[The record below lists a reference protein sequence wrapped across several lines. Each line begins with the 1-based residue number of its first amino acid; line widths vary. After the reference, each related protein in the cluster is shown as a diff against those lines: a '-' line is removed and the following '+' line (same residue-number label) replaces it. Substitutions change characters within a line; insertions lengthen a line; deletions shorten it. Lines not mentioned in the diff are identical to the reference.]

1 MAVADRRLS
10 LAELAEESGVPART
24 IRYYIARGLLE
35 GPETAGRGA
44 SYGERHLERLRQ
56 IRELQGKG
64 LTLAE
69 IARRLGGGGTAREL
83 PPSVACWQY
92 QPAPDVTVLVR
103 ADSPPWRLR
112 QVHAALRALAV
123 MLSESEDGEQQRQ
136 GGIDIGDFDG

>member
-56 IRELQGKG
+56 IRALQGKG

-69 IARRLGGGGTAREL
+69 IARRLGGGEAARGL
-83 PPSVACWQY
+83 PPAVACWQY

-123 MLSESEDGEQQRQ
+123 VLAENEDGGSKEE
-136 GGIDIGDFDG
+136 GGFDIGDSDG